1 MPNSAETTVWYA
13 GAMETATKAEHEGKD
28 CPQCG
33 YCIVGTANNG
43 RCPECG
49 SSLGLWTTR
58 WRASDA
64 ASGLELLAWGLPLL
78 LVAIAAATV
87 CRWIMEYAPNA
98 TLSVVVYSRTTL
110 LLCIVPGAMCLIG
123 MLQLRMSRSGR
134 MLLPV
139 LLATAT
145 MLCLTLSVR
154 YGHHRFALGK
164 TSEGDWHFLYG
175 WRHMVGTVSG
185 LLMVV
190 GGVCAAWMAGASVI
204 ALGREFQMR
213 LRVVVI
219 ASLALLL
226 FAIARPVLDD
236 VWIHLTSEGPTKPAG
251 GPGMMDQ
258 TRKNS
263 TGHVTY
269 TTVRNDVVWRSSD
282 QLGRHD
288 GHIITAGPIGVA
300 GLWAA
305 VILVRARVRFDER
318 NRGPRLHSAS

>member
-1 MPNSAETTVWYA
+1 
-13 GAMETATKAEHEGKD
+13 METPTPAEPQGQD

-33 YCIVGTANNG
+33 YCVSGSAKQG

-49 SSLGLWTTR
+49 STLTHWTTR
-58 WRASDA
+58 WRASDVV
-64 ASGLELLAWGLPLL
+64 SGLDLLAWGLPLL
-78 LVAIAAATV
+78 LVAFAAATV
-87 CRWIMEYAPNA
+87 CRWIMEYAPN
-98 TLSVVVYSRTTL
+98 TTPSVVVYSRITL

-123 MLQLRMSRSGR
+123 TLQLRMSRSGR
-134 MLLPV
+134 MLFHV

-145 MLCLTLSVR
+145 MLCLTLSLR

-175 WRHMVGTVSG
+175 WRQMVGTASG
-185 LLMVV
+185 LLMFV
-190 GGVCAAWMAGASVI
+190 GGVCAAWMAGASII

-219 ASLALLL
+219 TSLALLS
-226 FAIARPVLDD
+226 FGIARPVLDD
-236 VWIHLTSEGPTKPAG
+236 AWLHLTSEGPMKPTG
-251 GPGMMDQ
+251 GPVMMDQ

-269 TTVRNDVVWRSSD
+269 TSVRNDVMWRSPD

-288 GHIITAGPIGVA
+288 GHILTAGPIGVA

-318 NRGPRLHSAS
+318 RRVPRSYPAS